1 MFGEPVFSTAWRPI
15 PVEADLLILSFL
27 GHFAWELLQAPLFSS
42 LDGESHVSGILIC
55 LRATFGD
62 LGIALAAFWA
72 AAFAAGGRNWVSR
85 ATPLSISVFLGI
97 GLIVTIG
104 FEYVSTETLNRW
116 AYASQMPRLPIFGT
130 GLAPLLQWLIIPSL
144 VLWYL
149 KRLSPR
155 NANLSK
161 SRTNERPGS

>member
-1 MFGEPVFSTAWRPI
+1 MLGDPGFSTARRPI

-42 LDGESHVSGILIC
+42 LDSESHVSGVVIC
-55 LRATFGD
+55 LRATIGD

-72 AAFAAGGRNWVSR
+72 AALAAGGRNWVVR
-85 ATPLSISVFLGI
+85 PTPLSIAVFLGT

-104 FEYVSTETLNRW
+104 FEYLSTVALNRW
-116 AYASQMPRLPIFGT
+116 AYAPKMPRLPILGT
-130 GLAPLLQWLIIPSL
+130 GLTPVLQWLIIPSL

-149 KRLSPR
+149 KRLAPR
-155 NANLSK
+155 TTELPPSSNQ
-161 SRTNERPGS
+161 

>member
-1 MFGEPVFSTAWRPI
+1 MQGEPGFSTARRPI
-15 PVEADLLILSFL
+15 PVEADLLILSFF

-42 LDGESHVSGILIC
+42 FYGESHVSGIVIC

-72 AAFAAGGRNWVSR
+72 AALAAGGRNWV
-85 ATPLSISVFLGI
+85 AGPTQISVAVFLGT

-104 FEYVSTETLNRW
+104 FEYVSTTALNRW
-116 AYASQMPRLPIFGT
+116 AYAPQMPRLPILGT
-130 GLAPLLQWLIIPSL
+130 GLVPLLQWLIIPSL

-149 KRLSPR
+149 KRLAPR
-155 NANLSK
+155 NPNILPSP
-161 SRTNERPGS
+161 NQ